1 MESQTDGSH
10 KNSGEVMADLSPA
23 YEMQKVAQLAQEL
36 FENVLYDEEPL
47 FVSDEATLWAVS
59 MSDVNDVLERIR
71 KYYGVPVTL
80 EDTKQ
85 PLWKLLR
92 MLNAKRRVD
101 VAFRGESGT

>member
-1 MESQTDGSH
+1 MVGSH
-10 KNSGEVMADLSPA
+10 KSTGEGVAEFSPA
-23 YEMQKVAQLAQEL
+23 YEMQKVAKLAQEL
-36 FENVLYDEEPL
+36 FENVLHDEESL
-47 FVSDEATLWAVS
+47 FVSDEATLWDVS

-71 KYYGVPVTL
+71 KYYGVAVTL

-92 MLNAKRRVD
+92 LLDAKRRVD